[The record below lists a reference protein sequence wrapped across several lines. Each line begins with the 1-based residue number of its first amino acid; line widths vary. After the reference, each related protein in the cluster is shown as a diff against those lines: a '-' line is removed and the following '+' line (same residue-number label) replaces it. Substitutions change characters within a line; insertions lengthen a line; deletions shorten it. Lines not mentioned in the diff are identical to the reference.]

1 MKSCLF
7 FFFCYLFYS
16 CLDFEDKQL
25 EYALNFAGDNRNE
38 LEKVLEHY
46 ASDPEK
52 LESARFL
59 IRNMPR
65 YYGYEGWRLDS
76 IQKVLAVAE
85 QEQFVTDSAIS
96 KWTKVSPYLL
106 PKVYDAHV
114 ITADYLI
121 ENIDLSFKVWKGSLW
136 NRNLSFDDFCELI
149 LPYRIGDELANE
161 LFQKIYI
168 LP

>member
-65 YYGYEGWRLDS
+65 YYGYELSLIHISNNS
-76 IQKVLAVAE
+76 IYRSGSRA
-85 QEQFVTDSAIS
+85 
-96 KWTKVSPYLL
+96 
-106 PKVYDAHV
+106 
-114 ITADYLI
+114 LI
-121 ENIDLSFKVWKGSLW
+121 NGV
-136 NRNLSFDDFCELI
+136 
-149 LPYRIGDELANE
+149 
-161 LFQKIYI
+161 
-168 LP
+168 